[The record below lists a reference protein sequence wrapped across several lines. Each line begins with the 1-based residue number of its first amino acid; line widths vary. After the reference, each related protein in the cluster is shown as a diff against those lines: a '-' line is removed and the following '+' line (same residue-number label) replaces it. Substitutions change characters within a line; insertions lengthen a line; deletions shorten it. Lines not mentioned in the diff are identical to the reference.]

1 MWFLSL
7 AFALSV
13 VLLTRVLW
21 RRWKYDLHKIPSPPG
36 VPVVGHVLG
45 ILKDGELAKYNGRWW
60 KKLGCPK
67 VMKVRNSARL
77 DNSEKAGGSMS
88 S

>member
-1 MWFLSL
+1 M
-7 AFALSV
+7 
-13 VLLTRVLW
+13 LLTRVFW

-45 ILKDGELAKYNGRWW
+45 ILKDGELAKYNGRAW
-60 KKLGCPK
+60 KELGCPK
-67 VMKVRNSARL
+67 VMKVTNGVRNG
-77 DNSEKAGGSMS
+77 DSEKAGGSMS